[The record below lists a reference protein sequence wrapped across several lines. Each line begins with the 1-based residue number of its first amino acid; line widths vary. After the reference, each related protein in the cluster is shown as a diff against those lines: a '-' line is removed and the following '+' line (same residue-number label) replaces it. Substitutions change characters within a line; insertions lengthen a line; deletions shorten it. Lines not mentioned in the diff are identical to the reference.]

1 MWLDRQTRLYTI
13 IIIVCF
19 ISFVVC
25 LLFVYTCTHL
35 ESRKLFYYFIVCLL
49 FREKKTFLLYQDR
62 CSMLMVLLRLAHL
75 LGGSL

>member
-1 MWLDRQTRLYTI
+1 MVRQTDKTVYNNNCL
-13 IIIVCF
+13 F
-19 ISFVVC
+19 IRFIVC

-49 FREKKTFLLYQDR
+49 FREKKTVLLYQDQ
-62 CSMLMVLLRLAHL
+62 CSVLMLLWRLAHL